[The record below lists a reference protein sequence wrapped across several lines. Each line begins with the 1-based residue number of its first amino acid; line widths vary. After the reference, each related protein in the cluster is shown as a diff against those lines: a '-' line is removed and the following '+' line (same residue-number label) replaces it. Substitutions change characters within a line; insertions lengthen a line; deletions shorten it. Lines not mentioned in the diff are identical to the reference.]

1 MINLPAKGRENYEDI
16 MKGCTNDDFPKE
28 AFMCDYMLVY
38 DFRNDACHSAGRGRR
53 ICRRFRTDC

>member
-28 AFMCDYMLVY
+28 AFMCDCMLVY
-38 DFRNDACHSAGRGRR
+38 DFRNDACHSAGGDRR
-53 ICRRFRTDC
+53 NCRSFRTDG

>member
-38 DFRNDACHSAGRGRR
+38 DFRNDACHSAGSDRR
-53 ICRRFRTDC
+53 RYKGFR